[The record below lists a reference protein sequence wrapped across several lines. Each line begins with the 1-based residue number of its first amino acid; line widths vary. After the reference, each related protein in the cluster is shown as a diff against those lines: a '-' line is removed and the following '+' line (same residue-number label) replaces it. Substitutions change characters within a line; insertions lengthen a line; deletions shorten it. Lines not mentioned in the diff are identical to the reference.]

1 MARVSSHV
9 LDRSQ
14 SDSFSSRPPASLTLQ
29 QAQTRIFDFLLEAV
43 KTWPPEAVLD
53 AFKHLFFSQGEIG
66 EATASDASEALYA
79 LLFSGTAT
87 DFHNTLKRACY
98 ILVNN
103 WEVARHVEAIQSL
116 IQLFEDE
123 SLQRRT
129 FSLSLKRLR
138 GWICD
143 FINSEDYREL
153 QLFTSRLVDG
163 NKPEEEWTSRYA
175 SYLLVSQYMNS
186 DNPVEQREVARTVSR
201 RLKDKFKFDL
211 AMYTAH
217 SQSALPQSRLLKNP
231 TALGDSALR
240 LIKLI
245 VAKRGRFSHKNLAS
259 LFLKQTEDLTYR
271 EFKLSL
277 LEYLIYSVS
286 QPAVV
291 KALKQRIFSRLE
303 CLYQEYDDAP
313 IDPSL
318 QLRTCNRIIDQLMT
332 EDKQR
337 PSELFTLLLSQN
349 NALAL
354 AIILL
359 KLILISR
366 NSHLYLEARIA
377 DLIRYYEQFSQDQCT
392 WVINFLEIFQ
402 VTFAIYAENVEYNLI
417 DLKNPKASA
426 TTIQNTLDACRV
438 FSQLTKTQ
446 PLPPDSAG
454 QDNNAT
460 TSER

>member
-1 MARVSSHV
+1 M
-9 LDRSQ
+9 DE
-14 SDSFSSRPPASLTLQ
+14 F
-29 QAQTRIFDFLLEAV
+29 QT
-43 KTWPPEAVLD
+43 
-53 AFKHLFFSQGEIG
+53 LFFCQGDTISAE
-66 EATASDASEALYA
+66 TSEALYA

-103 WEVARHVEAIQSL
+103 WEVARQFDAIQALVQSF
-116 IQLFEDE
+116 QDK
-123 SLQRRT
+123 SLQKRT
-129 FSLSLKRLR
+129 FSVTLKRLR

-153 QLFTSRLVDG
+153 QLFTSRLIDG
-163 NKPEEEWTSRYA
+163 NRPTVWTSRYT

-186 DNPVEQREVARTVSR
+186 DNPVEQREVARAVSR

-217 SQSALPQSRLLKNP
+217 SQSALPQRRLLKNP

-245 VAKRGRFSHKNLAS
+245 VAKRGRFSHKNLAN
-259 LFLKQTEDLTYR
+259 LFLKQTEGLTYLA
-271 EFKLSL
+271 FKHSL
-277 LEYLIYSVS
+277 LEYMIYSVG
-286 QPAVV
+286 QPMAT
-291 KALKQRIFSRLE
+291 KTLKQRIFSKLE
-303 CLYQEYDDAP
+303 FLYQEYNDACV
-313 IDPSL
+313 DPSL
-318 QLRTCNRIIDQLMT
+318 QLRTCNRMIDQLMT

-349 NALAL
+349 NALSL

-377 DLIRYYEQFSQDQCT
+377 DLIRYYEQFPQEDCI

-417 DLKNPKASA
+417 DLKNSRASA
-426 TTIQNTLDACRV
+426 SNMQDTLDACRV
-438 FSQLTKTQ
+438 FSQLTKAQ
-446 PLPPDSAG
+446 PLQPEII
-454 QDNNAT
+454 
-460 TSER
+460 SEEDGFAPSEP

>member
-1 MARVSSHV
+1 MARVSSNV

-14 SDSFSSRPPASLTLQ
+14 SDSFSSGPPAQITLQ
-29 QAQTRIFDFLLEAV
+29 QAQARIFDFLLEAV
-43 KTWPPEAVLD
+43 KTWPAEDVLEE
-53 AFKHLFFSQGEIG
+53 FKNLFFCQGDTSTS
-66 EATASDASEALYA
+66 EAPDALYA
-79 LLFSGTAT
+79 LLFSGTAV

-98 ILVNN
+98 ILINN
-103 WEVARHVEAIQSL
+103 WEVARQFDAIQSL
-116 IQLFEDE
+116 IQLFQDD

-143 FINSEDYREL
+143 FVNSEDYREL
-153 QLFTSRLVDG
+153 QLFASRLIGD
-163 NKPEEEWTSRYA
+163 NKPTEWTSRYA
-175 SYLLVSQYMNS
+175 SYLLVSQYMNAE
-186 DNPVEQREVARTVSR
+186 NPVEQREVARSVSR

-217 SQSALPQSRLLKNP
+217 SQSALPQKRLLKNP

-240 LIKLI
+240 LVKLI
-245 VAKRGRFSHKNLAS
+245 VAKRGKFSHKNLAN
-259 LFLKQTEDLTYR
+259 LFLKQTEGLAYGG
-271 EFKLSL
+271 FKKSL
-277 LEYLIYSVS
+277 LEYLVYSVS
-286 QPAVV
+286 QPVAAKV
-291 KALKQRIFSRLE
+291 LRQRISARLE
-303 CLYQEYDDAP
+303 SLYEEYDDADT
-313 IDPSL
+313 DPSL

-349 NALAL
+349 NALSL

-359 KLILISR
+359 RLILISR

-377 DLIRYYEQFSQDQCT
+377 ELIRYYEAYSQDQCT

-417 DLKNPKASA
+417 DFKNPQAAISHGQDK
-426 TTIQNTLDACRV
+426 LDACRV
-438 FSQLTKTQ
+438 FSQLTKTHSLQ
-446 PLPPDSAG
+446 PETSAESEA
-454 QDNNAT
+454 NNP
-460 TSER
+460 SSSQS